1 MKIISSFFYL
11 IKQRFAILIIAFFLA
26 IILFNT
32 TYLGLGTYV
41 PLLVIFLGLLTFSC
55 VEKTKANKKNKY
67 FIWLSI
73 VILFST
79 FFSGGEQIRDCFK
92 IFITVC
98 FLYYSSS
105 IRVKD
110 SEVRYLSLF
119 ICISYLVYA
128 ILVTQAIGQDTE
140 YYGRAQ
146 IRILNSEVALDPNV
160 VAAVFVLPMII
171 SLYNLLYGKYKLLA
185 GVILGVFAIST
196 IALGSRGA
204 TVSFVVSCSLLLLKY
219 FTSRTTKLWIKIFS
233 ISAVV
238 LVAFFVFDFI
248 SEQDAIFGFDRI
260 FDFTGDDAS
269 NGRTGVWIERLN
281 LFTSSPL
288 YGYGMNYDMGTV
300 HRGMACHNT
309 YIQVLHYGGL
319 IGICLFFIPLI
330 SLFKRNSISKITKL
344 SLFVSVF
351 MPVFFIDTLQERSIW
366 NFLIFYSLLSMRDNA
381 EKCLIWDLKKQ

>member
-26 IILFNT
+26 IVLFNT

-185 GVILGVFAIST
+185 GIILGIFAISI

-204 TVSFVVSCSLLLLKY
+204 TVSFVVSCCLLLLKY
-219 FTSRTTKLWIKIFS
+219 FTSRTTKLWIKILS

-238 LVAFFVFDFI
+238 LVAFLVFDFI

-269 NGRTGVWIERLN
+269 NGRTGIWIERLN

-288 YGYGMNYDMGTV
+288 YGYGMNYDMGMA

-309 YIQVLHYGGL
+309 FIQILHYGGL
-319 IGICLFFIPLI
+319 IGICLFFIPI
-330 SLFKRNSISKITKL
+330 VSLFKRTSVSKITKL

-351 MPVFFIDTLQERSIW
+351 MPVFFIDTLQERTIW

-381 EKCLIWDLKKQ
+381 EKCLIWDFEKQ

>member
-26 IILFNT
+26 IVLFNT

-41 PLLVIFLGLLTFSC
+41 PLLVIFLGLLTFSS

-185 GVILGVFAIST
+185 GIILGVFAISI

-238 LVAFFVFDFI
+238 LVAFLVFDFI

-351 MPVFFIDTLQERSIW
+351 MPVFFIDTLQERTIW

>member
-319 IGICLFFIPLI
+319 IGICLSFIPLI